1 MRLAEPP
8 TSQLS
13 RVRPHHWRPL
23 ATTGDPHLLSHCA
36 PGQKCP
42 ANVPPMSPQVS
53 PPLTVSRPSEPSY
66 TANRVPGCS
75 KNKKIEAY
83 SVFIMLLLH
92 CALCNVLGLY
102 PSEFNDKI
110 TCVSPTLDNDAM
122 ARVSLCRRPLGANTA
137 DIKGAWVNS
146 IKHVSL
152 VALTPR
158 LPSLYSTCTQ
168 SHLILILDFN
178 SAKY

>member
-1 MRLAEPP
+1 M
-8 TSQLS
+8 
-13 RVRPHHWRPL
+13 
-23 ATTGDPHLLSHCA
+23 
-36 PGQKCP
+36 
-42 ANVPPMSPQVS
+42 
-53 PPLTVSRPSEPSY
+53 
-66 TANRVPGCS
+66 PGCS
-75 KNKKIEAY
+75 KNKRIEAD
-83 SVFIMLLLH
+83 SVFIMLLLD

-152 VALTPR
+152 VALTV
-158 LPSLYSTCTQ
+158 LNLHTGPSHPHSGLQFSK
-168 SHLILILDFN
+168 I
-178 SAKY
+178 

>member
-1 MRLAEPP
+1 MSCQCP
-8 TSQLS
+8 T
-13 RVRPHHWRPL
+13 
-23 ATTGDPHLLSHCA
+23 
-36 PGQKCP
+36 KCP
-42 ANVPPMSPQVS
+42 R
-53 PPLTVSRPSEPSY
+53 PLTVSRPSEPSD

-75 KNKKIEAY
+75 KNKRIEAY
-83 SVFIMLLLH
+83 YVFIMLLLH

-168 SHLILILDFN
+168 GHRILILDFN

>member
-1 MRLAEPP
+1 M
-8 TSQLS
+8 
-13 RVRPHHWRPL
+13 
-23 ATTGDPHLLSHCA
+23 
-36 PGQKCP
+36 PGW
-42 ANVPPMSPQVS
+42 SI
-53 PPLTVSRPSEPSY
+53 
-66 TANRVPGCS
+66 
-75 KNKKIEAY
+75 NKRIEAD

-110 TCVSPTLDNDAM
+110 TCVSPTHDNDAM

-152 VALTPR
+152 VAPTPR

-168 SHLILILDFN
+168 GHLILILDFN
-178 SAKY
+178 SAKYESNCKYDC